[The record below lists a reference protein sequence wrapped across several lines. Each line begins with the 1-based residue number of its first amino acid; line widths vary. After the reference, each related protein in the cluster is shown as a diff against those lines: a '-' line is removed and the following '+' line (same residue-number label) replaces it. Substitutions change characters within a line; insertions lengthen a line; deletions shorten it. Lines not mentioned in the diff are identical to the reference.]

1 MQNFRSIK
9 DIQKKVK
16 SQNRSNQKNKDNEA
30 FINSN
35 KKINDE
41 KNEMRP
47 FFLLTLEN
55 GNGQQKQIKI
65 LEDSNPSKLAF
76 NFCLENSMDFDTMEY
91 LKNCIKKIL
100 NKFKTQKLDEISDNK
115 EKINISFSSGINEIE
130 DESES
135 YHNNKINEKI
145 SNKILPSGSLRN
157 SPLSYDID
165 ETLANKTNINDDKS
179 KKYKYDILD
188 YDINNIIDN
197 DEESVT
203 EKGVPILNDK
213 IKKNNKQ
220 ILAYENINE
229 FDNVH
234 NFNSLTHKNS
244 FNENSNGKI
253 YTSKKTKD
261 VLISKNKNRSL
272 NFSKFTSSG
281 VSRNNEIY
289 NRNVSK
295 TSSINN
301 SKFKT
306 ATVNDCFY
314 NTVKNGNKKIYWKKN
329 GYEEKNNTQFSQ
341 YNTNRIDK
349 KPKTAFQLS
358 LNVYKYNKRSLN
370 NSKNNIFIKTEN
382 SKYTKH
388 NNCNSL
394 NISVNMTKNFIK
406 KINKKDNDESEEH
419 SGIIMKPKYSGL
431 VSRNSLPHN
440 YEKKKI
446 NCTQDFTNRIK
457 TKFKSSK
464 NSSRS
469 IMIKKNFI
477 NFDKN
482 KLTDIKNGNNQLLED
497 DYLIDKKLV
506 LFSDR
511 NNNYLYKNNE
521 TDVNHK
527 KMSSQNSNRIIESQ
541 LFKDDLNN
549 NLIYSSNKFK
559 TNNNNLAYKENT
571 DKNLNTYQIKNNIYL
586 NNNTTMVN
594 NHILYKNVNIPFC
607 KNQIIRKKNM
617 KFKNSSNACT
627 QKAFLTDNGCTNL
640 NNEQFKYNSNSKTD
654 IFNNSQSK
662 IIYGSDKKFKKKIA
676 LNNNIRKKTEINNQK
691 VEKNYEN
698 LEIDDSN
705 KISTDQE
712 VYFNPNKNHIL
723 NYKNNQK
730 KIKKSA
736 NCLSSICQAK
746 HRNIFYSD
754 QINMNGGEEL
764 HALTK
769 RTENIKNINSIED
782 RQNTFSNT
790 SHITNNM
797 LLKYKNQSHGGI
809 SNELKQINLSR
820 HPVYN
825 NLLHNKRIS
834 NSSFTVN
841 NFHDP
846 NHINNLSMQRRKNYK
861 LLKIN
866 TKDENKI
873 NNTNNYFSMKEDDSV
888 QLITENN
895 KINILNKIFSLFD
908 KDKDGIICFNDN
920 EIYQQLQIFPE
931 DLKNILLNLIDFLLN
946 DSNNNRMYLFPLNRT
961 EFIDLMMFYLN
972 NLKNDEQKLLFS
984 SENKLNELIK
994 MDLFEYYKPK
1004 STYNKFKKDI
1014 KI

>member
-100 NKFKTQKLDEISDNK
+100 HKFKTQKLDEISDNK

-306 ATVNDCFY
+306 ATVND
-314 NTVKNGNKKIYWKKN
+314 
-329 GYEEKNNTQFSQ
+329 
-341 YNTNRIDK
+341 
-349 KPKTAFQLS
+349 
-358 LNVYKYNKRSLN
+358 
-370 NSKNNIFIKTEN
+370 
-382 SKYTKH
+382 
-388 NNCNSL
+388 
-394 NISVNMTKNFIK
+394 
-406 KINKKDNDESEEH
+406 
-419 SGIIMKPKYSGL
+419 
-431 VSRNSLPHN
+431 
-440 YEKKKI
+440 
-446 NCTQDFTNRIK
+446 
-457 TKFKSSK
+457 
-464 NSSRS
+464 
-469 IMIKKNFI
+469 
-477 NFDKN
+477 
-482 KLTDIKNGNNQLLED
+482 
-497 DYLIDKKLV
+497 
-506 LFSDR
+506 
-511 NNNYLYKNNE
+511 
-521 TDVNHK
+521 
-527 KMSSQNSNRIIESQ
+527 
-541 LFKDDLNN
+541 
-549 NLIYSSNKFK
+549 
-559 TNNNNLAYKENT
+559 
-571 DKNLNTYQIKNNIYL
+571 
-586 NNNTTMVN
+586 
-594 NHILYKNVNIPFC
+594 
-607 KNQIIRKKNM
+607 
-617 KFKNSSNACT
+617 
-627 QKAFLTDNGCTNL
+627 
-640 NNEQFKYNSNSKTD
+640 
-654 IFNNSQSK
+654 
-662 IIYGSDKKFKKKIA
+662 
-676 LNNNIRKKTEINNQK
+676 
-691 VEKNYEN
+691 
-698 LEIDDSN
+698 
-705 KISTDQE
+705 
-712 VYFNPNKNHIL
+712 
-723 NYKNNQK
+723 
-730 KIKKSA
+730 
-736 NCLSSICQAK
+736 
-746 HRNIFYSD
+746 
-754 QINMNGGEEL
+754 
-764 HALTK
+764 
-769 RTENIKNINSIED
+769 
-782 RQNTFSNT
+782 
-790 SHITNNM
+790 
-797 LLKYKNQSHGGI
+797 
-809 SNELKQINLSR
+809 
-820 HPVYN
+820 
-825 NLLHNKRIS
+825 
-834 NSSFTVN
+834 
-841 NFHDP
+841 
-846 NHINNLSMQRRKNYK
+846 
-861 LLKIN
+861 
-866 TKDENKI
+866 
-873 NNTNNYFSMKEDDSV
+873 
-888 QLITENN
+888 
-895 KINILNKIFSLFD
+895 
-908 KDKDGIICFNDN
+908 
-920 EIYQQLQIFPE
+920 
-931 DLKNILLNLIDFLLN
+931 
-946 DSNNNRMYLFPLNRT
+946 
-961 EFIDLMMFYLN
+961 
-972 NLKNDEQKLLFS
+972 
-984 SENKLNELIK
+984 
-994 MDLFEYYKPK
+994 
-1004 STYNKFKKDI
+1004 
-1014 KI
+1014 